1 MIQFTTAKCTNPP
14 TIRQLINHLGLT
26 VLDDRN
32 LELAHQILH
41 FTFIPTIPSGSLYNH
56 GVYAVLKIF
65 ENIMHGTLSISHFT
79 GPKTCIC
86 FIMFHNKPDSNTIA
100 FIHSIE
106 NVREY
111 SIRFVTENELNK
123 EKETITG
130 VQP

>member
-26 VLDDRN
+26 VQDDRG
-32 LELAHQILH
+32 LEIAYQILH
-41 FTFIPTIPSGSLYNH
+41 STHIPTIPSGNLFHY

-65 ENIMHGTLSISHFT
+65 EDIMQGTLSISHFT
-79 GPKTCIC
+79 GPKTCIY
-86 FIMFHNKPDSNTIA
+86 FILLHNKPDSNTIA

-123 EKETITG
+123 EAETITG
-130 VQP
+130 AQS

>member
-32 LELAHQILH
+32 LELAYQILH
-41 FTFIPTIPSGSLYNH
+41 STFIPTIPSGNLFYY

-65 ENIMHGTLSISHFT
+65 ENIMPGTLSISHFT
-79 GPKTCIC
+79 EPKTCIC
-86 FIMFHNKPDSNTIA
+86 FILLHNKPDSKTIA

-130 VQP
+130 VQS